1 MIARWQCLVRLCQP
15 VICEV
20 EGQRFV
26 RFVLFLLPIPSCYK
40 INNDEGGGMMR
51 GDASMMHDTCMMHDG
66 H

>member
-1 MIARWQCLVRLCQP
+1 M
-15 VICEV
+15 ICEV

-66 H
+66 HK